1 MTVDRP
7 FDRQPFSDATIGHL
21 DLRYIEEVYLPAAVA
36 ADVLAEDRRPLSR
49 QMEALE
55 LLTDG
60 KPTRGA
66 LLAAARNPQVW
77 VAGAYVQYVRFD
89 GTGLTSPIKDRKEF
103 TGKLQSVLSG
113 IDELIDSIATTNV
126 DTASREVRRYE
137 YPPVALK
144 QLARN
149 AVMHRSYEVS
159 APVRIYWFDDR
170 IDIESPGGL
179 YGRTTWANIEKGVTA
194 YRNPLVAEM
203 MYHLG
208 FVQRFGVGIPIAKQA
223 LRDNGNP
230 VIEFRSSH
238 ARLTATIRPSAGL

>member
-1 MTVDRP
+1 M
-7 FDRQPFSDATIGHL
+7 
-21 DLRYIEEVYLPAAVA
+21 
-36 ADVLAEDRRPLSR
+36 
-49 QMEALE
+49 
-55 LLTDG
+55 
-60 KPTRGA
+60 
-66 LLAAARNPQVW
+66 
-77 VAGAYVQYVRFD
+77 RFD
-89 GTGLTSPIKDRKEF
+89 GTCLTSPIKDRKEL

-113 IDELIDSIATTNV
+113 IDELVDSISTMSV
-126 DTASREVRRYE
+126 DTAGREVRRYE
-137 YPPVALK
+137 YPPSALK

-149 AVMHRSYEVS
+149 AVMHRSYKVN

-179 YGRTTWANIEKGVTA
+179 YGGTTWADIEEGVTA

-208 FVQRFGVGIPIAKQA
+208 FVQQFGVGIQIAKAA